1 MVPLSTSTTS
11 VPPEL
16 PDRVAARKTAL
27 GLLQPFSNDIVASWR
42 EASTDEEHVVPMHEG
57 ALTDLRTLAVEGRVI
72 LLNAPR
78 AGLGKTHLLGRVA
91 EAMRNDAIVVALPWS
106 SAEGLAWEGTGRGL
120 LNDLYRN
127 GSNPSSLEKVC
138 SGVCATLLRRLIQVG
153 RIPSTDPAQALRVLA
168 QDPMDL
174 FRENGP
180 AKVIG
185 DWFRRHFDQL
195 RKPMAEIAA
204 LDNQDEVEAWLVA
217 MFEHLAK
224 PGLPT
229 LAVMLRLIEQ
239 EASAQVPRFLKLAT
253 IWRPLVLVADHLDGL
268 YRDPQAGQT
277 VARMILELTGLGSV
291 RLVLSMN
298 QDLWDTTFG
307 RNLPSAFED
316 RLTAR
321 SLSLR
326 GLDSAEARNL
336 VLLRLRESKVEA
348 EHGYEFLRFL
358 DLERFFLGRPLGS
371 VSARGLLRHAA
382 IQWRFFVQG
391 DSGFEKSTLDSNNV
405 SLNGV
410 SPEEDPLPF
419 FESDD
424 NDDFKRMAESLA
436 HDAKGE
442 QIDISGANLP
452 PAPLPPRPAN
462 IVPIQ
467 QDSATIEAESFLQEP
482 DEVTDFLAAPEISL
496 PAGRSLLSE
505 HPQNNFQKLRN
516 MLAKIK
522 VSTDSVPLAAGVLT
536 STAAAAPMLAPNPSP
551 THVVP
556 PVEQSLQTRFEI
568 IRGELSG
575 HPPRM
580 DWHVLAELIRL
591 AGKRFA
597 VVHYDE
603 VELPGLLG
611 RSLPRWSLQGMEIVF
626 GLEDF
631 SDERYWKTVSSF
643 LAGRI
648 AELKASTASIN
659 ESAPELKL
667 VVFKSEVEGG
677 ALSSLLK
684 DDTVPPAVRPHVDI
698 VHLDNRSLASLYAM
712 RQLVREAEAGELSV
726 NDPTAVLGA
735 LASELDF
742 FWKRVTRSK

>member
-1 MVPLSTSTTS
+1 MVPLSTSTSS
-11 VPPEL
+11 VSPEL
-16 PDRVAARKTAL
+16 PDTAAARKAAL
-27 GLLQPFSNDIVASWR
+27 GHLQPFSNDIVATWR
-42 EASTDEEHVVPMHEG
+42 EASTEEERVVPMHER
-57 ALTDLRTLAVEGRVI
+57 ALTDLRTLAVEGRII

-78 AGLGKTHLLGRVA
+78 AGHGKTHLLGRVA
-91 EAMRNDAIVVALPWS
+91 EAMRNDAVVAALPWHS
-106 SAEGLAWEGTGRGL
+106 PEGLAWEGTGRGL
-120 LNDLYRN
+120 LNDLHRT
-127 GSNPSSLEKVC
+127 GARPSSLEKVC

-153 RIPSTDPAQALRVLA
+153 RIPSTDPAQALRVLT

-204 LDNQDEVEAWLVA
+204 LDNQDEVESWLVA
-217 MFEHLAK
+217 MFEHLAQ
-224 PGLPT
+224 PNLQT
-229 LAVMLRLIEQ
+229 LATMQRLIEKDS
-239 EASAQVPRFLKLAT
+239 AAQVPRFLKLAT

-268 YRDPQAGQT
+268 YRDPLAGQT
-277 VARMILELTGLGSV
+277 VARMILELTGIGSV

-326 GLDSAEARNL
+326 GLDATEARNL
-336 VLLRLRESKVEA
+336 VLLRLRESSVDA
-348 EHGYEFLRFL
+348 EYGYEFLRFL

-382 IQWRFFVQG
+382 VQWRFFVQG
-391 DSGFEKSTLDSNNV
+391 DGGFDQPALDSRTV
-405 SLNGV
+405 PLNGE
-410 SPEEDPLPF
+410 SPEEDPVPF
-419 FESDD
+419 FEADD
-424 NDDFKRMAESLA
+424 DDDLKLMAATLS

-442 QIDISGANLP
+442 QIELSKVDLP
-452 PAPLPPRPAN
+452 PAPMPLKPTN

-467 QDSATIEAESFLQEP
+467 TESAMIEAESFLREP
-482 DEVTDFLAAPEISL
+482 EMLADFKPAPEVAL

-505 HPQNNFQKLRN
+505 HPQNNFQKLRS

-522 VSTDSVPLAAGVLT
+522 VATDSVPLATSAMAAGTVMET
-536 STAAAAPMLAPNPSP
+536 VTLASAQDL
-551 THVVP
+551 P

-580 DWHVLAELIRL
+580 DWHALGELIRL

-631 SDERYWKTVSSF
+631 SDERYWKTVSTF

-648 AELKASTASIN
+648 AELKASTAAVN
-659 ESAPELKL
+659 ETAPELKL
-667 VVFKSEVEGG
+667 VVFKSDLDGG

-684 DDTVPPAVRPHVDI
+684 DDTVPPTVRANVDI

-712 RQLVREAEAGELSV
+712 KQVIREAEAGELST

-742 FWKRVTRSK
+742 FWKRVTRAK